1 VQLTRLPDTNIATD
15 PLHLLQLL
23 HLADSALPV
32 GAQAH
37 SFGWETLV
45 ADGWLTPASLSSF
58 LTDYVVEVGLQEACF
73 CRMAHRLGTMH
84 DDALSVA
91 EWTRLNQLISALR
104 TAREG
109 RVASATLGRRLLA
122 LACDLTATPRLQ
134 LAAQSARQTD
144 TETHYAATFGLIAGT
159 LGLEEEA
166 ATVALLQQ
174 SAAGLLAATQKLM
187 PVGQSQ
193 VAQLLWQLKPT
204 LVAVA
209 EGSRTC
215 DWQRRPPRTGANMAD
230 LAQMRHAALPVRLF
244 VS

>member
-1 VQLTRLPDTNIATD
+1 MQLTRQPDVSIATD
-15 PLHLLQLL
+15 PLRLLQLL

-32 GAQAH
+32 GTQAH

-45 ADGWLTPASLSSF
+45 ADELLTPTSLRSF
-58 LTDYVVEVGLQEACF
+58 LTDYIVEVGLQEASF
-73 CRMAHRLGTMH
+73 CRMAHRLAALH
-84 DDALSVA
+84 DDACAAA

-122 LACDLTATPRLQ
+122 LACELTAAPRLQ
-134 LAAQSARQTD
+134 LARETGAD
-144 TETHYAATFGLIAGT
+144 THYAAAFGLVAGE
-159 LGLEEEA
+159 LGLDEEA
-166 ATVALLQQ
+166 ATLALLQQ
-174 SAAGLLAATQKLM
+174 SAAGLLAATQKLL

-193 VAQLLWQLKPT
+193 VVQLLWRLKPT

-209 EGSRTC
+209 DQSRAC
-215 DWQRRPPRTGANMAD
+215 DGQRRPPHTGAIMAD
-230 LAQMRHAALPVRLF
+230 LAQMRHATLPVRLF